1 MMKHYIAT
9 GLSLPVHL
17 LKRIDLERGDV
28 SRSRYLLRIL
38 ETQYKDQNQDH
49 NEKRKNAQDSLDQDG
64 TDTLLVKQST
74 A

>member
-64 TDTLLVKQST
+64 MDTLLVKQST

>member
-1 MMKHYIAT
+1 MMKHNIAT
-9 GLSLPVHL
+9 GISLPVHL
-17 LKRIDLERGDV
+17 LRRIDLERGDV

-49 NEKRKNAQDSLDQDG
+49 NEIRKNAQDSLDQDG
-64 TDTLLVKQST
+64 IDTLLVKQST

>member
-64 TDTLLVKQST
+64 MDTLLAKQST